1 MAEAHNGSMVP
12 SKAVGTPRDTG
23 HLDTYTLWAIF
34 LGVIF
39 IGAITAVVVT
49 AMQGMGTLALI
60 IALFT
65 AAFFSRVGC

>member
-1 MAEAHNGSMVP
+1 VVEAHNGSMVP
-12 SKAVGTPRDTG
+12 SEVVRTPHDGG
-23 HLDTYTLWAIF
+23 HIDTYTLWAIF

-39 IGAITAVVVT
+39 IAAIAAVVLT
-49 AMQGMGTLALI
+49 AMHGMGTIALI